1 MSITFNDQVAIVTGA
16 GGGLG
21 RCHALDLAK
30 RGAKVVVNDLGGSV
44 DGSGGSSEA
53 ANNVVKEITDSG
65 GTAIPNGS
73 SVIDDDG
80 VKNMVD
86 QAMSE
91 FGQIDILINN
101 AGFLVNKSFEDTTL
115 DDFHNIYS
123 TNVFSVAM
131 LIKRTIKYMH
141 EGSNVI
147 NISSIGGVQGSVKF
161 PGLSAYSS
169 SKGAL
174 NILTEML
181 AEEYKEKKVHFNSLA
196 LGSVQT
202 KMLEKAFPGFKAST
216 SSENMAK
223 YIYNFATEGYKLM
236 NGKVVSIS
244 STTP

>member
-1 MSITFNDQVAIVTGA
+1 MSKNIIITGTSSGIGFE
-16 GGGLG
+16 
-21 RCHALDLAK
+21 LAK
-30 RGAKVVVNDLGGSV
+30 IFSKDNNRVLALSRNNSKLRDL
-44 DGSGGSSEA
+44 
-53 ANNVVKEITDSG
+53 KL
-65 GTAIPNGS
+65 
-73 SVIDDDG
+73 DG
-80 VKNMVD
+80 VDAIDFDINNPDEFKL
-86 QAMSE
+86 SE
-91 FGQIDILINN
+91 FLNSVNRIDVLINN
-101 AGFLVNKSFEDTTL
+101 AGCLVNKSFEDTTL
-115 DDFHNIYS
+115 DDFQNIYS

-131 LIKRTIKYMH
+131 LIKRVIKYMH

-181 AEEYKEKKVHFNSLA
+181 AEEYKDKKVHFNSLA

-236 NGKVVSIS
+236 NGKVISIS